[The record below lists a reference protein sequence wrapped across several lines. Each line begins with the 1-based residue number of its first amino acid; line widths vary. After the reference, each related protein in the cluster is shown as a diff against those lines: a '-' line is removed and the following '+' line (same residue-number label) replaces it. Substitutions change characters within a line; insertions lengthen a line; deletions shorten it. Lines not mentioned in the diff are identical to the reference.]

1 MLNLGVVI
9 SSCAMAVL
17 SLEVAWMRLF
27 AVESFSSF
35 GYMILSIALL
45 GFGLGGVAITLFAG
59 RLAAR
64 RDAWLF
70 RFSVAFPVVAAF
82 SMITSRLIPFVPQN
96 VVQDPTQW
104 LYIGLYYVLL
114 CLPFLAG
121 SLIIGL
127 ILTTAGDK
135 VGKLYFADLVG
146 SGFGGLVVLCG
157 FYLLAP
163 QYLPVL
169 VVGLFLPALAAAA
182 WGGKQPTGDTQ
193 SGQPASVEGIP
204 SIPVAGR
211 PLRLAV
217 SAVVAAGC
225 LAVLFFGAR
234 LHFSEYKG
242 ISYTLASSEVTG
254 ARVVAETQGPLG
266 FIQVVESKAER
277 TAAGL
282 STAAPFDAMPPVQKG
297 LYIDGSK
304 VASVARKLRPEET
317 LFQDWLLTSVPYRLV
332 TSRAPGPETD
342 LSAPS
347 GDAALTSPASPAG
360 PAPLRVFQVG
370 LGGGEGVVQALYLG
384 ATDVHVAE
392 INGVQVDLLRRL
404 YGKESGGLLDRRD
417 VHVEVTDGR
426 ELASRNP
433 GAFDLVF
440 VNFLDASGL
449 SFPGSKSHSENYLFT
464 VEAMERFVGALAEDG
479 ILAVSTRI
487 ENPPRGS
494 LRIFPAVAEAMQNL
508 WGQESL
514 VRSLA
519 YVRGEFHGMLLVRRG
534 GFADSDVDALL
545 ADAFDHGFL
554 VSYYP
559 GMGRDVLEQNA
570 RKEDAFWEQLKEEQG
585 VDLSDFETGKEAQD
599 PFYDC
604 LAALAAGVEEGKQYQ
619 AAYPFEIGPTGDD
632 RPYFSAMLK
641 PGSFDFIRQG
651 AYDPTHWERE
661 IPPDLWV
668 EPVVLVTLVQA
679 VLFSSLILLLPLLVR
694 RGQRR
699 SVRNRWRTLVY
710 FSCLAVGFMFAEMVL
725 IQKFT
730 LFVAAPAYA
739 AAVVLSGML
748 VFSGLGAAFSTR
760 FVGRLRKGI
769 LVAVG
774 GIVAACLAY
783 SFGLTPLLTAT
794 MSLPEWGRIALA
806 LLAVGPL
813 AFCLGMP
820 FPLGLAALSG
830 PGREGEIAWGWA
842 VNGAVSVVGVVL
854 AQTLAMM
861 AGFTA
866 VFLVAAGIYLI
877 ALAAFP
883 DAPQAIS
890 SSSRT

>member
-9 SSCAMAVL
+9 SFAAMAVL

-27 AVESFSSF
+27 AIESFSSF

-70 RFSVAFPVVAAF
+70 RFSVAFPVIATF
-82 SMITSRLIPFVPQN
+82 SMVTSRLIPFVPQN

-182 WGGKQPTGDTQ
+182 WGGKQPKGDTR
-193 SGQPASVEGIP
+193 SSQPASVEAIP
-204 SIPVAGR
+204 PIPAAGR
-211 PLRLAV
+211 PLRLGV

-225 LAVLFFGAR
+225 LAVLVFGAK

-304 VASVARKLRPEET
+304 VASVARSLKPEEAR
-317 LFQDWLLTSVPYRLV
+317 FQDWLLTSIPYRLMENP
-332 TSRAPGPETD
+332 T
-342 LSAPS
+342 
-347 GDAALTSPASPAG
+347 
-360 PAPLRVFQVG
+360 VFQVG
-370 LGGGEGVVQALYLG
+370 LGGGEGVAQALHLG
-384 ATDVHVAE
+384 ASDVHVAE

-404 YGKESGGLLDRRD
+404 YGKESGGLLDRSN

-479 ILAVSTRI
+479 ILAVSTRV

-494 LRIFPAVAEAMQNL
+494 LRIFPTVAEAVRNL

-514 VRSLA
+514 ARSLT

-534 GFADSDVDALL
+534 GFADSDVDVLL

-570 RKEDAFWEQLKEEQG
+570 QKEDAFWEQLKEEQG

-604 LAALAAGVEEGKQYQ
+604 LAALATGVEEGKQYQ
-619 AAYPFEIGPTGDD
+619 AAYPFEIGPTCDD

-661 IPPDLWV
+661 IPPDLWA

-679 VLFSSLILLLPLLVR
+679 VLFSSLILLLPLLAR

-699 SVRNRWRTLVY
+699 SRGNGWRTLIY

-760 FVGRLRKGI
+760 FVGRLRRGI

-774 GIVAACLAY
+774 GIVGTCITY
-783 SFGLTPLLTAT
+783 SVGLTPLLTAT
-794 MSLPEWGRIALA
+794 MSLPEWGRIALS

-820 FPLGLAALSG
+820 FPLGLSALSG
-830 PGREGEIAWGWA
+830 QGREGDVAWGWA

-861 AGFTA
+861 AGFTV
-866 VFLVAAGIYLI
+866 VFLVAAGIYLL
-877 ALAAFP
+877 ALATFP
-883 DAPQAIS
+883 GAPQAM
-890 SSSRT
+890 SSRSRT